1 MMDFH
6 IVLLDL
12 SYFAVEVFLHV
23 TILASSF
30 LTFALC
36 DALLFYVHTHIMYN

>member
-12 SYFAVEVFLHV
+12 SYFAVEGFL
-23 TILASSF
+23 TILAFSF